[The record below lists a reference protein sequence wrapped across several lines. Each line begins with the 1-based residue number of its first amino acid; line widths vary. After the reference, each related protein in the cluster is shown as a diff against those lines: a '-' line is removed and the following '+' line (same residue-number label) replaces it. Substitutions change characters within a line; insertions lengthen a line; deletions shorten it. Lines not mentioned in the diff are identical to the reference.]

1 MADDDEAGTDA
12 DESKAKPVLCEH
24 CFAQNC
30 FVQLLPILK
39 ITLLYNK
46 QLFIDVHCTTNIAEW
61 RNWMPFFHKSMMT

>member
-30 FVQLLPILK
+30 FVQLLPILR
-39 ITLLYNK
+39 IALLHNK
-46 QLFIDVHCTTNIAEW
+46 
-61 RNWMPFFHKSMMT
+61 